1 MVSSRFITNHKTT
14 KKHLKKNG
22 FVFGLLAEVEVGQNN
37 KSVYQTFWKI
47 LINNF

>member
-22 FVFGLLAEVEVGQNN
+22 FVFGRGRDCSKQEINLSDFKENSN
-37 KSVYQTFWKI
+37 K
-47 LINNF
+47 